1 MNPGDTDN
9 INPMKMPKH
18 LRLKAAQ
25 LTAVA
30 VLAGA
35 GKFFHANANVND
47 LQWILAPTAWL
58 VELAN
63 GERFEF
69 ESYAGYIN
77 DDRSFLIAG
86 SCSGMNFLI
95 IAFVMLS
102 LLRLFGNARPGDV
115 SWRFVPVAALIA
127 FFATIVANAV
137 RISVALRI
145 NRMQPEWIWVNPDQL
160 HRFQG
165 IFVYFGF
172 LLLLFILSEKLRRRD
187 EHRTNTHLFRFW
199 RFAAPLLAYWA
210 MTLGIPLLN
219 GARRQDAPFLEHSLF
234 VILTS
239 LALILPIGIIEFIR
253 IRRASL

>member
-1 MNPGDTDN
+1 
-9 INPMKMPKH
+9 MKKPKV
-18 LRLKAAQ
+18 LRNRAAQ

-30 VLAGA
+30 LLAVA
-35 GKFFHANANVND
+35 VKLFYANANVND

-69 ESYAGYIN
+69 ESHAGYIN

-95 IAFVMLS
+95 IAFIMLS
-102 LLRLFGNARPGDV
+102 LLRLSRSPRAEIVG
-115 SWRFVPVAALIA
+115 WMFVPFTALIA
-127 FFATIVANAV
+127 FFATIVANAI

-145 NRMQPEWIWVNPDQL
+145 HRMQPELIWINPDQF

-172 LLLLFILSEKLRRRD
+172 LILLFILCEKLWRRD
-187 EHRTNTHLFRFW
+187 EHRTNTHSFRFW
-199 RFAAPLLAYWA
+199 RFTVPLLVYWA
-210 MTLGIPLLN
+210 MTLAMPLLN
-219 GARRQDAPFLEHSLF
+219 GARREDMPFLEHSLF
-234 VILTS
+234 VILTP
-239 LALILPIGIIEFIR
+239 LALILPIVIIEFIK
-253 IRRASL
+253 IRRTRL

>member
-1 MNPGDTDN
+1 
-9 INPMKMPKH
+9 MKKAKV

-30 VLAGA
+30 LLAGA
-35 GKFFHANANVND
+35 GKFFYANANVND

-102 LLRLFGNARPGDV
+102 LLRV
-115 SWRFVPVAALIA
+115 SRNPRAEKVGWRFVPVAALIA

-145 NRMQPEWIWVNPDQL
+145 NRMQPEWIWVNPHQL

-172 LLLLFILSEKLRRRD
+172 LIMLFILKEKLWRRD
-187 EHRTNTHLFRFW
+187 DYQENTHSSRFW
-199 RFAAPLLAYWA
+199 RFAVPLLAYWA

-219 GARRQDAPFLEHSLF
+219 GARRQDVPFLEHSLF

-239 LALILPIGIIEFIR
+239 LALILPIGIIEFVKIP
-253 IRRASL
+253 RAKL